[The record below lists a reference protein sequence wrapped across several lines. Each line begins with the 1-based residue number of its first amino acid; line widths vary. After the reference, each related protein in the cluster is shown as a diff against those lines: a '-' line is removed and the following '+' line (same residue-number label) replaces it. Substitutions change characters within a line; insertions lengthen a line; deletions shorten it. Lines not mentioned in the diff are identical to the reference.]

1 MFSYRHAFHA
11 GNHADVL
18 KHLILIE
25 CINHL
30 LKKDV
35 GITFIDTHA
44 GAGIYQIDQGYATV
58 SKESEAGI
66 KRLRQ
71 FADTHPIKSDAILDY
86 LKTIQKFNEDSELSI
101 YPGSPA
107 LIGKKLRP
115 QDNLK
120 LFELHP
126 SDIPLLESNVRALHI
141 GRQTQIAAKDGF
153 SGIKAFLPSPTRR
166 ACILIDP
173 SYEDKR
179 DYLHVIDCIKD
190 GLKRLASGVFLIWYP
205 YLSRIDSQ
213 ELPNKLK
220 ELEIHGKP
228 ISWVHA
234 ELAVDSLAEDGLTA
248 SGMFVINPPWKL
260 NETLQEALP
269 ELVEALENSP
279 GSGGFKLNHF
289 TP

>member
-71 FADTHPIKSDAILDY
+71 FADTHPVNSHAILDY

-120 LFELHP
+120 L
-126 SDIPLLESNVRALHI
+126 
-141 GRQTQIAAKDGF
+141 
-153 SGIKAFLPSPTRR
+153 
-166 ACILIDP
+166 
-173 SYEDKR
+173 
-179 DYLHVIDCIKD
+179 
-190 GLKRLASGVFLIWYP
+190 
-205 YLSRIDSQ
+205 
-213 ELPNKLK
+213 
-220 ELEIHGKP
+220 
-228 ISWVHA
+228 
-234 ELAVDSLAEDGLTA
+234 TA
-248 SGMFVINPPWKL
+248 SGMFIINPPWKL

>member
-18 KHLILIE
+18 KHLILLE
-25 CINHL
+25 CISHL
-30 LKKDV
+30 TKKDV
-35 GITFIDTHA
+35 GITFIDSHA
-44 GAGIYQIDQGYATV
+44 GAGLYSLTEGFATV
-58 SKESEAGI
+58 SNEANAGI
-66 KRLRQ
+66 KRLLNVDQKTGFQSR
-71 FADTHPIKSDAILDY
+71 AIRDYLNAIKS
-86 LKTIQKFNEDSELSI
+86 FNQQTELSI

-126 SDIPLLESNVRALHI
+126 SDITLLEMNIKSLHI
-141 GRQTQIAAKDGF
+141 ARQTQIKTADGF
-153 SGIKAFLPSPTRR
+153 SGIKAFLPPPTRR
-166 ACILIDP
+166 ACVLLDP

-179 DYLHVIDCIKD
+179 DYIHVIDAVKD

-220 ELEIHGKP
+220 QLEIQGKP
-228 ISWVHA
+228 IQWLHA
-234 ELAVDSLAEDGLTA
+234 ELNVDSLSSAGLST
-248 SGMFVINPPWKL
+248 SGMFVINPPWTL
-260 NETLQEALP
+260 NKTLEESLP
-269 ELVEALENSP
+269 ELVSALENAP
-279 GSGGFKLNHF
+279 GTGGFKLNCY